1 MAEMEHDMSQRI
13 LIWDL
18 PTRIFH
24 WVLALSFAGAFLT
37 AETERY
43 RDLHLSLGYLM
54 LGLIAFR
61 LIWGFVGS
69 RYARFSSFTFRPSEV
84 IDYLKSLLQRSPQHY
99 LGHNPA
105 GALAIFLLIGL
116 TLLTGGSGVLLYF
129 EVGGEAFEEVHEVFA
144 NGMLAVVCIH
154 IAGVIV
160 SSLLHGE
167 NLVRSMITGHKH
179 GTPEQGISRAFGWL
193 GVIMAAIIV
202 AFLAF
207 YQPSGAGS
215 ASGPEAASTHHEN

>member
-1 MAEMEHDMSQRI
+1 MSQRV
-13 LIWDL
+13 LVWDI

-69 RYARFSSFTFRPSEV
+69 RYARFSSFTFRPGEV
-84 IDYLKSLLQRSPQHY
+84 IAYLKSLLHREPRHY

-105 GALAIFLLIGL
+105 GAVAIFLLLGL
-116 TLLTGGSGVLLYF
+116 TLLTGLSGILLFF
-129 EVGGEAFEEVHEVFA
+129 EVDGAAFEEVHEAAA
-144 NGMLAVVCIH
+144 NGMLAVVAIH
-154 IAGVIV
+154 IAGVLV
-160 SSLLHGE
+160 SSLLHRE
-167 NLVRSMITGHKH
+167 NLVRSMITGYKN
-179 GTPEQGISRAFGWL
+179 GEPAQGISRPFAWL
-193 GVIMAAIIV
+193 GVIMAAIIA
-202 AFLAF
+202 AFIAF
-207 YQPSGAGS
+207 YQPSEATTS
-215 ASGPEAASTHHEN
+215 SGHEAASMNHED

>member
-1 MAEMEHDMSQRI
+1 MSQRI
-13 LIWDL
+13 LIWDF

-69 RYARFSSFTFRPSEV
+69 KYARFSSFTFRPSEV
-84 IDYLKSLLQRSPQHY
+84 IDYLKSLMQRSPKHY
-99 LGHNPA
+99 PGHNPA
-105 GALAIFLLIGL
+105 GAVAIFLLIGL
-116 TLLTGGSGVLLYF
+116 TLLTGLSGVLLYF
-129 EVGGEAFEEVHEVFA
+129 EVGGEAFEEVHEAAA
-144 NGMLAVVCIH
+144 NGMLAVVCVH
-154 IAGVIV
+154 IAGVVV

-167 NLVRSMITGHKH
+167 NLVRSMVTGYKN
-179 GTPEQGISRAFGWL
+179 GTHDQGIARPFGLL
-193 GVIMAAIIV
+193 GVIMAAMIV
-202 AFLAF
+202 AFLTF
-207 YQPSGAGS
+207 YQPAGDSSSG
-215 ASGPEAASTHHEN
+215 GPDATSTHHEN